1 MSTTLIRAAEAKLTL
16 NPTPPEAIEAINSAL
31 AKSALVPDEID
42 TELEQAQAVNAQ
54 RDIASLLKEIE
65 KARVAAKQPALDF
78 GRLVDA
84 RAKELIKELEPEQ
97 MRIAKAV
104 GNYQQRELEKV
115 REAQR
120 KADAERAEI
129 ERKQREAKAAELKR
143 VWEEEQ
149 KRLAEIRKAEL
160 EANAEKVRAMREA
173 AEAARKKAEEES
185 KIRAERAAQELAQ
198 VKVVEA
204 PVKAEGQ
211 SVRKEIRIE
220 ITDIWTLAKMHPG
233 LVKIEPRN
241 AEIKEMIRLGHK
253 VAGVR
258 SWEETISSVRVGK
271 QQQVLEV

>member
-1 MSTTLIRAAEAKLTL
+1 MSTTLIRASEAKLTL
-16 NPTPPEAIEAINSAL
+16 NPTPPEALEAINSAL

-42 TELEQAQAVNAQ
+42 TELEQSQAVNAQ
-54 RDIASLLKEIE
+54 RDIAALLKEIE
-65 KARVAAKQPALDF
+65 KARVSAKQPALDF

-120 KADAERAEI
+120 RADAERAEL
-129 ERKQREAKAAELKR
+129 ECKQREAEEAERKR

-173 AEAARKKAEEES
+173 AEAARKKAEEEA

-258 SWEETISSVRVGK
+258 SWEETVSSVRVGK

>member
-1 MSTTLIRAAEAKLTL
+1 MTTTLIRATEAKLTL
-16 NPTPPEAIEAINSAL
+16 NPTPPEAVEAINSAL

-54 RDIASLLKEIE
+54 RDIALLLKEIE
-65 KARVAAKQPALDF
+65 KARVSAKQPALDF

-120 KADAERAEI
+120 RADAERAEL
-129 ERKQREAKAAELKR
+129 ERKQREAEEAERKR
-143 VWEEEQ
+143 VWEDER

-160 EANAEKVRAMREA
+160 EANAEKVRAMLEA
-173 AEAARKKAEEES
+173 AEAARKKAEEEA

-258 SWEETISSVRVGK
+258 SWEETVSSVRVGK
-271 QQQVLEV
+271 QQQVLDV